1 MNENDFN
8 ELAEKTLGQV
18 MAAFDASGVDC
29 EPELKAGGVLE
40 VEFENGT
47 KIIVNK
53 HGAAQEIWVAAKSG
67 GFHFKN
73 NNGQWVDTRS
83 GEELFQSLSKLA
95 TQQAGETI
103 ELKAGS

>member
-1 MNENDFN
+1 
-8 ELAEKTLGQV
+8 

-40 VEFENGT
+40 VEFEDGT

-67 GFHFKN
+67 GFHFKYED
-73 NNGQWVDTRS
+73 GHWVDTRS
-83 GEELFQSLSKLA
+83 KEELFASLSKLA
-95 TQQAGETI
+95 SQQAGEAV
-103 ELKAGS
+103 ELREE

>member
-1 MNENDFN
+1 
-8 ELAEKTLGQV
+8 

-40 VEFENGT
+40 VEFEDGT

-67 GFHFKN
+67 GFHFKYDD
-73 NNGQWVDTRS
+73 GRWLDTRS
-83 GEELFQSLSKLA
+83 KEELFASLSKLA
-95 TQQAGETI
+95 SQQAGEAV
-103 ELKAGS
+103 ELREE

>member
-8 ELAEKTLGQV
+8 ERAERTLEKV

-40 VEFENGT
+40 VEFEDGT

-53 HGAAQEIWVAAKSG
+53 HSAAQEIWVAAKSG
-67 GFHFKN
+67 GFHFKYDD
-73 NNGQWVDTRS
+73 GRWLDTRS
-83 GEELFQSLSKLA
+83 KEELFESLSKLA
-95 TQQAGETI
+95 SQQAGETV
-103 ELKAGS
+103 ELREE